1 MRRSVLAVVAG
12 CAVVGL
18 SLGTALSAR
27 SGQDAGDG
35 DFAIYVSPG
44 TIAKSA
50 QCNWVT
56 VHTDVP
62 YRSVEDVSA
71 AANGAEIDVAY
82 SFPDDRGNL
91 VAKLR
96 FDDVCDHVAPPSAVI
111 GLTLVVNGQELSAS
125 ETVAVRD

>member
-1 MRRSVLAVVAG
+1 MRKSVFAIAAG
-12 CAVVGL
+12 CAILGL

-27 SGQDAGDG
+27 SGQDGGDG

-50 QCNWVT
+50 LCNWVT
-56 VHTDVP
+56 VHTDVS
-62 YRSVEDVSA
+62 YRSVDDVFA
-71 AANGAEIDVAY
+71 AANGTEIDVAY

-96 FDDVCDHVAPPSAVI
+96 FDDVCDHVDPPSAVI
-111 GLTLVVNGQELSAS
+111 GLTLVVKGQELSAS
-125 ETVAVRD
+125 ETVAVKD